1 MTEKKFTPEEEMV
14 KILTDKF
21 YHDLYLNWYEAKEGA
36 ILSAEVF
43 LNYLKEKE
51 VGNYGK
57 SDDVKYW
64 ENVIEIIKTC

>member
-1 MTEKKFTPEEEMV
+1 MFTTEEEMV
-14 KILTDKF
+14 KILTNKF
-21 YHDLYLNWYEAKEGA
+21 YNDLHLEWSDSKEAA

-64 ENVIEIIKTC
+64 ENIIEIIKTC

>member
-1 MTEKKFTPEEEMV
+1 M
-14 KILTDKF
+14 
-21 YHDLYLNWYEAKEGA
+21 NWYEAKEAA

-43 LNYLKEKE
+43 LNYFTERE

-57 SDDVKYW
+57 SPDVKYW

>member
-1 MTEKKFTPEEEMV
+1 MTQKMFTTEEEMV
-14 KILTDKF
+14 KILTNKF
-21 YHDLYLNWYEAKEGA
+21 YDDLYLNWYEAKEGA

-43 LNYLKEKE
+43 LNYFKEKE